1 MRINPKKPRQK
12 LGSMVK
18 YYNILHKH
26 LKTKDKKSG
35 RQAERNDT
43 LSGREHQFK

>member
-1 MRINPKKPRQK
+1 
-12 LGSMVK
+12 MVK

-43 LSGREHQFK
+43 PSGREHQFK